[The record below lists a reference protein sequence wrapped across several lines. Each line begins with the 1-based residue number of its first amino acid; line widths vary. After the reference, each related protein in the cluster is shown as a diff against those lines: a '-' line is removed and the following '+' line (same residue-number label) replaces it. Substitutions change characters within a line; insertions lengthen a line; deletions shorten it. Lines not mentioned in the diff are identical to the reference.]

1 MKSINF
7 ANPYL
12 LIAIPVAILLLLLP
26 YLFAIRKENKS
37 KSALLSLILHTVIVV
52 LVVFSWAGMTLTT
65 VMTSSEVYIVADV
78 SHSAKGSA
86 DLIDGYISEI
96 EDNLPR
102 RCSLGIVTF
111 GKDVT
116 VLTECGDKVRSV
128 KEASN
133 DPSASN
139 IAEALEYTASL
150 FSDNSLKRIVL
161 ITDGGE
167 SGVGSG
173 ELLGAVDTVASL
185 GIELDAI
192 YIDSNIKAGV
202 TEAQICDV
210 SYPSATYLGHKATA
224 DVLVQS
230 NTDCDRG
237 AILTLYKNG
246 EEYYTEAVSLAEGYN
261 VFNISLDTKSEGIKE
276 YSLTLTLDGDTA
288 EENNT
293 FGFTEEVSGRAKIL
307 AVASTLADAAKAKEL
322 YGSYAEVDLFC
333 LADPECDMEKLPFA
347 VEDLAAY
354 DEYLLLGV
362 DVRELPNFTAFIESV
377 EKCVSLFGKSL
388 TVTGD
393 TKIQNKTDNVLE
405 ALEDM
410 LPVRYGDSDD
420 DPKFY
425 CFVLDTSRSMYDA
438 NQFFM
443 MQEAAIRMLDLLN
456 DNDYVAVVTFSG
468 DATIAKAP
476 TFAKNREEIAETIA
490 SVAPTQGTFIGSA
503 LELAK
508 ELLMTDSLSVS
519 EKQVVLISDGLS
531 YALEPDDPVAIAR
544 DLEANGI
551 IVNSINCAE
560 SAGTSLLESI
570 AEAGGGE
577 YYYLNS
583 LESVEDIVL
592 TEIADHIT
600 DTVVEG
606 SAIVN
611 IKNSSDPALK
621 GINSL
626 PGISGYIYAKA
637 KASATTVLTV
647 KYEKSGGGT
656 VDAPLYAVWD
666 YGNGRV
672 SALMTDLGGSW
683 TSGWTDGSG
692 REFLTNIVMS
702 ALPEEKKSAPYTL
715 EVTYDGTNFLVELLP
730 AALNPYAEAY
740 AEVTYPDGTVKT
752 EKLIFNSQKY
762 YYEFGSE
769 GLGQYALKVNYK
781 HTYGENTALSYFN
794 LSYSPE
800 YNSFAQFDS
809 AVLKSALRAK
819 GTLHYNAEIDLSPD
833 VMRVESYEVTF
844 ALPFLIAAAV
854 LFVLD
859 VIVRKLRPEDIKTL
873 VNRLKRGG
881 KKI

>member
-12 LIAIPVAILLLLLP
+12 LIAIPVLLVLLLVP
-26 YLFAIRKENKS
+26 YFFAIRKENKS
-37 KSALLSLILHTVIVV
+37 KSALVSLLLHTVIVL
-52 LVVFSWAGMTLTT
+52 LVVLSAAGMTLTT
-65 VMTSSEVYIVADV
+65 VMTSTEVYVVADV
-78 SHSAKGSA
+78 SHSAKDSA
-86 DLIDGYISEI
+86 DLIDGYIEEI

-102 RCSLGIVTF
+102 RSSLGIVTF
-111 GKDVT
+111 GKDAS
-116 VLTECGDKVRSV
+116 VLTECGEKTVSV
-128 KEASN
+128 KEATN
-133 DPSASN
+133 DPTASN
-139 IAEALEYTASL
+139 IAEALEYTATL
-150 FSDNSLKRIVL
+150 FSENALKRIVL

-167 SGVGSG
+167 SGSDTGKLVS
-173 ELLGAVDTVASL
+173 AVDSVSSL
-185 GIELDAI
+185 GIEIDAI
-192 YIDSNIKAGV
+192 YLDSNIKEGV
-202 TEAQICDV
+202 KEAQICDV
-210 SYPSATYLGHKATA
+210 SYPGATYLGHSATA

-237 AILTLYKNG
+237 AILTLYKDG

-261 VFNISLDTKSEGIKE
+261 VFNIPLDTESEGVKE
-276 YSLTLTLDGDTA
+276 YSLTLTLEGDTTK
-288 EENNT
+288 ENNT
-293 FGFTEEVSGRAKIL
+293 FGFTEEVSGKAKIL
-307 AVASTLADAAKAKEL
+307 AVASTVADAARAEEL
-322 YGSYAEVDLFC
+322 YGAFADIDLFC

-347 VEDLAAY
+347 VEDLSSY

-362 DVRELPNFTAFIESV
+362 DVRELPNFTAFIENL

-393 TKIQNKTDNVLE
+393 TKIQNKTDNTLE

-410 LPVRYGDSDD
+410 LPVRYGGSED

-443 MQEAAIRMLDLLN
+443 MQEAATRMLDLLN

-508 ELLMTDSLSVS
+508 ELLMTDSIAVS

-544 DLEANGI
+544 DLSANGI
-551 IVNSINCAE
+551 VVNSINCAE
-560 SAGTSLLESI
+560 NAGTSLLTSI

-583 LESVEDIVL
+583 LESVEEIVL
-592 TEIADHIT
+592 TDIADHIT

-611 IKNSSDPALK
+611 IKNSSDPAVK

-647 KYEKSGGGT
+647 KYEKSGGGI

-683 TSGWTDGSG
+683 TSGWTEGSG
-692 REFLTNIVMS
+692 KEFLTNIVS
-702 ALPEEKKSAPYTL
+702 TALPEEKKSAPYTL

-740 AEVTYPDGTVKT
+740 AEITYPDGTVKT

-762 YYEFGSE
+762 YYEFRSE
-769 GLGQYALKVNYK
+769 GLGQYAVRVNYK

-800 YNSFAQFDS
+800 YNSFARYDS
-809 AVLKSALRAK
+809 GVLKSALRAK
-819 GTLHYNAEIDLSPD
+819 GSLYYNADFDLSPD
-833 VMRVESYEVTF
+833 ALKVETYELTF

-854 LFVLD
+854 LFVID

-873 VNRLKRGG
+873 IAKLKRGG